1 MKKVLIAGLAAL
13 ALASPLAMAKNLT
26 MCTGLEGG
34 FYDSFGKQIGTDVR
48 AQSNGD
54 IDVAFQPTKGSV
66 DSANK
71 LKKGDCEIA
80 ILQADAVTSRPM
92 PADLAVT
99 DAHEETIYWIH
110 GANGVS
116 DFDDMSSEKNKN
128 LGIAIVGGSGAEV
141 TLRNF
146 GLVDKKFKDMNIV
159 PFTSW
164 FRAAKA
170 TSEGRIRKGG
180 NDILIAGMI
189 YVGRQGNL
197 STEIT
202 GEFKD
207 SLSVGEIDVSSFKNV
222 KDANGQPLYFT
233 CPVGKTNGLATSTK
247 WGKPDTYCVKAQ
259 VVYNNEVFRDMDED
273 EASEIQTLLDKTII
287 QNVRQQRAA
296 K

>member
-1 MKKVLIAGLAAL
+1 MKKVIFGFLMAMFVI
-13 ALASPLAMAKNLT
+13 PAMAQNIT
-26 MCTGLEGG
+26 MCTGLDGG
-34 FYDSFGKQIGTDVR
+34 FYDSFGKQIGNDIKAASR
-48 AQSNGD
+48 GD
-54 IDVAFQPTKGSV
+54 IEVGYINTKGSV
-66 DSANK
+66 DSAGR
-71 LKKGDCEIA
+71 LKKGDCQIA

-92 PADLAVT
+92 PSDLSVT

-110 GANGVS
+110 GEGGVK
-116 DFDDMSSEKNKN
+116 DFDDMSKDKNKN
-128 LGIAIVGGSGAEV
+128 LGVAIVGGSGAEV

-146 GLVDKKFKDMNIV
+146 GLVDKDFKDLNIV

-207 SLSVGEIDVSSFKNV
+207 TLTIGELDVGAFKKVN
-222 KDANGQPLYFT
+222 DANNKPLYTT
-233 CPVGKTNGLATSTK
+233 CPIAKSNGLTTGT

-259 VVYNNEVFRDMDED
+259 VVYNNEMFGDMDED
-273 EASEIQTLLDKTII
+273 EASEIQTLLDKVIV

>member
-1 MKKVLIAGLAAL
+1 MKKVLLAGLAFL
-13 ALASPLAMAKNLT
+13 ALASPLAYAKDLVL
-26 MCTGLEGG
+26 CTGADGG
-34 FYDSFGKQIGTDVR
+34 FYDTWGKTLGTDVR
-48 AQSNGD
+48 SQSGGKVMVTFLN
-54 IDVAFQPTKGSV
+54 TKGSV
-66 DSANK
+66 DSAAK
-71 LKKGDCEIA
+71 LKKGECDMA

-99 DAHEETIYWIH
+99 DGHQEAIYWIH
-110 GANGVS
+110 GEKGVKNL
-116 DFDDMSSEKNKN
+116 DDMADSDNKN

-146 GLVDKKFKDMNIV
+146 GNVDPKFKDLNIV

-180 NDILIAGMI
+180 NDILIAGMV
-189 YVGRQGNL
+189 YVGRQGNI

-207 SLSVGEIDVSSFKNV
+207 TLSVGEIDVSSFKNV
-222 KDANGQPLYFT
+222 KDANGQPLYVS
-233 CPVGKTNGLATSTK
+233 CPVGKTNGMKTSTK
-247 WGKPDTYCVKAQ
+247 WADPDTYCVRAQ
-259 VVYNNEVFRDMDED
+259 IVYNNEAFANMDED
-273 EASEIQTLLDKTII
+273 EASDIQTLLDKVII
-287 QNVRQQRAA
+287 QNVRQQMAA